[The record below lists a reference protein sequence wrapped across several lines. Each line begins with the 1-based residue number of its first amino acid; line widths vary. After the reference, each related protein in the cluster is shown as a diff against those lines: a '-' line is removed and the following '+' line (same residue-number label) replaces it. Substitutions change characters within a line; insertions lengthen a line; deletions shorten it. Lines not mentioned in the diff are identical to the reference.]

1 MKKAIALVLLALL
14 MLGLFPAAALADG
27 EEPETFYNAQD
38 YVYVLKEDGT
48 AEITG
53 YTGDATKLTVPPEL
67 DGHAVTSFKA
77 VAFYNNSKL
86 IEVVIPD
93 TVKSIGNQCF
103 GWCSNLQSVTLPEG
117 LESIGMIPFY
127 YCKKLKKVNIPDS
140 VTAVSE
146 GLFAGC
152 DALREI
158 TLSPDHPLL
167 EMVDGVLFNKV
178 DSALLW
184 YPVPRAGQEY
194 AVPEGTKRIGAESFY
209 DTQLQKIVLPDSVE
223 ELPEAAFENC
233 LKLKTVNIP
242 SKVASANSVF
252 KSCDKLESINVAE
265 DNANLSSI
273 DGVLFDK
280 VTHTLVKYPAA
291 KRGNAYTVPE
301 GTEAIM
307 NNAFEN
313 TVLTQVA
320 IPSSVRFIGGNA
332 FLFCKQLT
340 QIILPEGVEEFGSSP
355 FQWCSNLVKA
365 DLPASLT
372 TIKSNPF
379 LRCEKL
385 KEIVIA
391 EGNPALMLVN
401 GCLVLKEDMVIVC
414 CPVGMNEKK
423 LEFPAGIR
431 KIDSS
436 AFNSCAAIEEVIFGD
451 GLEEIATNAFHL
463 CKNLKRIVL
472 PASVIEIDKRA
483 FDLDDMKNT
492 VFVVTA
498 GSYAENFCTSYG
510 LKVQYAG

>member
-1 MKKAIALVLLALL
+1 MYNSIKIILS
-14 MLGLFPAAALADG
+14 DG
-27 EEPETFYNAQD
+27 NC
-38 YVYVLKEDGT
+38 K
-48 AEITG
+48 
-53 YTGDATKLTVPPEL
+53 
-67 DGHAVTSFKA
+67 SFKIIH
-77 VAFYNNSKL
+77 VINDMIQKFKL
-86 IEVVIPD
+86 SRII
-93 TVKSIGNQCF
+93 TNI
-103 GWCSNLQSVTLPEG
+103 
-117 LESIGMIPFY
+117 
-127 YCKKLKKVNIPDS
+127 CKKLNKVNIPDS
-140 VTAVSE
+140 VTAVSD

-194 AVPEGTKRIGAESFY
+194 AVPDGTKRIGAESFY
-209 DTQLQKIVLPDSVE
+209 DTQLQKIILPDSVE
-223 ELPEAAFENC
+223 ELPESAFENC
-233 LKLKTVNIP
+233 MQLKTINIP
-242 SKVASANSVF
+242 PKVVSANSVF
-252 KSCDKLESINVAE
+252 KSCDKLESINVDEGNEVLA
-265 DNANLSSI
+265 SM
-273 DGVLFDK
+273 DGVLFDTI
-280 VTHTLVKYPAA
+280 THTLLKYPAA
-291 KRGNAYTVPE
+291 KRGSAYTVPE

-313 TVLTQVA
+313 TTLTQVV
-320 IPSSVRFIGGNA
+320 IPGSVRFIGGNA

-340 QIILPEGVEEFGSSP
+340 QIILPEGIEEFGSSP

-372 TIKSNPF
+372 TINGNPF

-391 EGNPALMLVN
+391 EDNPALMLVN
-401 GCLVLKEDMVIVC
+401 GCLVQKEGMVLVC

-423 LEFPAGIR
+423 LEFPAGIQ
-431 KIDSS
+431 KIGSS
-436 AFNSCAAIEEVIFGD
+436 AFNSCTAIEEVIFEE

-463 CKNLKRIVL
+463 CKNLKRVVL

-483 FDLDDMKNT
+483 FDLDNMQNT

-510 LKVQYAG
+510 LKVEYAG